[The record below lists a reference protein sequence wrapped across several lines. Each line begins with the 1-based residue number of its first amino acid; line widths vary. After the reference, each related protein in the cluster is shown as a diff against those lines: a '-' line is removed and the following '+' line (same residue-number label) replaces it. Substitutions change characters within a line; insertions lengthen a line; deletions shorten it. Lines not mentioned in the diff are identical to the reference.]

1 MFPFAQSTSSTYPV
15 LSVYLNKGPALGAQ
29 LTDVLKPI
37 KELEFERAQEMSLRA
52 DIEKISN
59 LRLERETA
67 PAIGIFSCD
76 GEGWFHVERL
86 HRSVPDFA
94 TTGHRPYL
102 RPVRT
107 LPRNTRTKVA
117 VVESRSATLWLM
129 EAGQITKVDDIVVD
143 ETVKKNYGGWQ
154 GYAERKAQARSDEL
168 MHRHYR
174 ETAEKLFTLHKRQP
188 FDYIIVGGHRTDTH
202 EFVESLHPYL
212 RSHVAGEFVI
222 DPRTMTGP
230 AVLEKASALE
240 AAAERDRRIALVD
253 SIMDASGSTGKAAL
267 GISDVVDATNLKAV
281 QDLVVVTESP
291 RVPGAICDECTWISL
306 SGGECQ
312 GCGAEMRSVCDVVD
326 EVIEAVIRD
335 RGTVEGIGADT
346 ALDAHGVGGLLRFA
360 LS

>member
-1 MFPFAQSTSSTYPV
+1 MFPFAQSNSSTYPV

-37 KELEFERAQEMSLRA
+37 KELKFDRAQEMSLRA
-52 DIEKISN
+52 DMEKISD

-67 PAIGIFSCD
+67 PALGIFSCE
-76 GEGWFHVERL
+76 GEGWFHMERL

-102 RPVRT
+102 RPIRT

-117 VVESRSATLWLM
+117 VVESRSASLWLM
-129 EAGQITKVDDIVVD
+129 EGGSIQRVDDIVVD
-143 ETVKKNYGGWQ
+143 ETVKKNYGGFQ
-154 GYAERKAQARSDEL
+154 GYAERKASARSDEL

-174 ETAEKLFTLHKRQP
+174 ETAEKLFALHQRKP

-222 DPRTMTGP
+222 DPRTITATG
-230 AVLEKASALE
+230 VLEKASALE
-240 AAAERDRRIALVD
+240 ASAERDRRVALVD
-253 SIMDASGSTGKAAL
+253 SIIETKGSTGKAAL
-267 GISDVVDATNLKAV
+267 GVSDLVDAANLKAV
-281 QDLVVVTESP
+281 QSLVVVTQYQ
-291 RVPGAICDECTWISL
+291 RVAGAICDECHWMAL
-306 SGGECQ
+306 AGGECQ

-326 EVIEAVIRD
+326 ELIEAVIRD
-335 RGTVEGIGADT
+335 RGEVEGIGPDT
-346 ALDAHGVGGLLRFA
+346 ELDAHGAGGLLRFA
-360 LS
+360 VG